1 MDDVGEDEFVARCS
15 AFRRELLAHCYRM
28 TGSVD
33 DAQDL
38 VQETMIRAWRARA
51 RFDER
56 RAGLRTWMYAIA
68 SNVCLTDLAGRA
80 RRPLPAGIGQPAGDP
95 QAELTAAPDI
105 AWLQPFPDRG
115 GQILDPADVAEHRGS
130 IRLAFVA
137 AVQILPPR
145 QRAVLLLRD
154 VLNFSAA
161 EVAEM
166 LATTPAAVNS
176 ALQRA
181 KSSLAAAQVGVHDAA
196 YEPADPAAGAV
207 IARYVEAFE
216 AADVDG
222 LVRLLAD
229 DVILEMPPV
238 PLWLY
243 GPTDYGRF
251 IARVFTMRGTDWRM
265 LPTSAN
271 TQPALAAYCRGIN
284 GSYELHS
291 LQVFS
296 IDPAGV
302 RRLTVFAE
310 LSQLGAFGLRASMED

>member
-1 MDDVGEDEFVARCS
+1 MDDLVGDEFVLRCARY
-15 AFRRELLAHCYRM
+15 RREILVHCYRM
-28 TGSVD
+28 TGSTD
-33 DAQDL
+33 DAEDL
-38 VQETMIRAWRARA
+38 VQETMIRAWRART

-56 RAGLRTWMYAIA
+56 KAGLRTWLYAIA
-68 SNVCLTDLAGRA
+68 SNVCLSDLAGRA

-95 QAELTAAPDI
+95 QADLVPAPDI
-105 AWLQPFPDRG
+105 TWLQPLPDRS
-115 GQILDPADVAEHRGS
+115 GQLLDPADIAERRGGL
-130 IRLAFVA
+130 RLAFVA

-145 QRAVLLLRD
+145 QRAVLILRD

-161 EVAEM
+161 EVADV

-181 KSSLAAAQVGVHDAA
+181 KTSLAARTRDGHDAP
-196 YEPADPAAGAV
+196 YDISDPASRAT

-238 PLWLY
+238 ALWLR
-243 GPTDYGRF
+243 GPADYGRF
-251 IARVFTMRGTDWRM
+251 IARVFAMRGDDWRM

-271 TQPALAAYCRGIN
+271 TQPALAAYYRDAQH
-284 GSYELHS
+284 SYVLHS
-291 LQVFS
+291 LQVFD
-296 IDPAGV
+296 IDRVGI
-302 RRLTVFAE
+302 RRVTVFAE
-310 LSQLGAFGLRASMED
+310 LSRLAAFGLNPVIDA